1 MKKSNGFFV
10 LFSLKNVKMCYNRLG
25 LRLTWEFYMQE
36 NEAEFLR
43 SQRRRRK
50 RIGKMRQ
57 AIILIVA
64 GWVILS
70 MILIV
75 LLFVRTAALE
85 EQLKRLLLTDTS
97 AESVSPPADT
107 EKEEEETAL
116 PQQTSSAAEDT
127 ENLANEG
134 DVHKVYLTFDNSPS
148 RHTEE
153 ILDIL
158 AAYDVKATFFV
169 IGREDEES
177 QELYRRIVEEGHT
190 LGMRSYSNRYSVI
203 YRSKEAFAE
212 DYRKLKD
219 YLFELTGVECSLYR
233 FPGGSGNQ
241 ISDVPM
247 EELVQFLNEQGVTY
261 YDWNVSA
268 GDGASAAYTAEE
280 IVENIS
286 SDVVK
291 YKTSVVAL
299 QDASDDR
306 RTVEVLEPLIESLKA
321 MGAELLPID
330 ENTRVIQSVKADSV
344 DAQ

>member
-1 MKKSNGFFV
+1 MEEK
-10 LFSLKNVKMCYNRLG
+10 
-25 LRLTWEFYMQE
+25 
-36 NEAEFLR
+36 EAEFLR
-43 SQRRRRK
+43 SQRRKRR
-50 RIGKMRQ
+50 RVGKMRH
-57 AIILIVA
+57 AITLIVA
-64 GWVILS
+64 GWIILS
-70 MILIV
+70 MILIG
-75 LLFVRTAALE
+75 LLFVRTEQLE
-85 EQLKRLLLTDTS
+85 DQLKRLLLT
-97 AESVSPPADT
+97 ESSTEDISPFRQENT
-107 EKEEEETAL
+107 TEEEQPAPAAL
-116 PQQTSSAAEDT
+116 DAEEDT

-134 DVHKVYLTFDNSPS
+134 DIHKVYLTFDSSPS

-158 AAYDVKATFFV
+158 AAHEVKATFFV

-219 YLFELTGVECSLYR
+219 YLFELTGEECSLYR

-247 EELVQFLNEQGVTY
+247 QELIQFLNEQDVTY
-261 YDWNVSA
+261 YDWNISSE
-268 GDGASAAYTAEE
+268 DGASVSYTTEE
-280 IVENIS
+280 IVENITG
-286 SDVVK
+286 DVVK

-299 QDASDDR
+299 QDVSEDST
-306 RTVEVLEPLIESLKA
+306 TVEVLEPLIEALA
-321 MGAELLPID
+321 EMGAELLPID

-344 DAQ
+344 NAQ

>member
-1 MKKSNGFFV
+1 
-10 LFSLKNVKMCYNRLG
+10 
-25 LRLTWEFYMQE
+25 MQE

-75 LLFVRTAALE
+75 LLFLRTAALE

-107 EKEEEETAL
+107 EKEEETAL
-116 PQQTSSAAEDT
+116 PQQTLSAAEDT
-127 ENLANEG
+127 ENLTNEG

-203 YRSKEAFAE
+203 YQSKEAFAE

-219 YLFELTGVECSLYR
+219 YLFELTGEECSLYR

-247 EELVQFLNEQGVTY
+247 QELIQFLNEQGVTY

-268 GDGASAAYTAEE
+268 GDGASAAYTAQE
-280 IVENIS
+280 IVENITG
-286 SDVVK
+286 DVVK

-299 QDASDDR
+299 QDVSDDR
-306 RTVEVLEPLIESLKA
+306 ITVEVLEPLIESLKE
-321 MGAELLPID
+321 MGTELLPID

-344 DAQ
+344 NAQ

>member
-1 MKKSNGFFV
+1 MEEK
-10 LFSLKNVKMCYNRLG
+10 
-25 LRLTWEFYMQE
+25 
-36 NEAEFLR
+36 EAEFLR
-43 SQRRRRK
+43 SQRRKRR

-64 GWVILS
+64 GWIILS
-70 MILIV
+70 MILIAF
-75 LLFVRTAALE
+75 LFVRAKELE
-85 EQLKRLLLTDTS
+85 DQLKRLLLTES
-97 AESVSPPADT
+97 PAEAISPSWQEET
-107 EKEEEETAL
+107 TEEEQPAPAALDAET
-116 PQQTSSAAEDT
+116 DT
-127 ENLANEG
+127 ENLAKEG
-134 DVHKVYLTFDNSPS
+134 DVHKVYLTFDSSPS
-148 RHTEE
+148 RYTEE

-158 AAYDVKATFFV
+158 AAHEVKATFFV

-177 QELYRRIVEEGHT
+177 QELYRRIAKEGHT

-212 DYRKLKD
+212 DYQRLKD
-219 YLFELTGVECSLYR
+219 YLFALTGEECSLYR

-247 EELVQFLNEQGVTY
+247 QELIQFLNEQGVTY

-268 GDGASAAYTAEE
+268 GDSASAAYTAEE
-280 IVENIS
+280 IVENITG
-286 SDVVK
+286 DVVK

-306 RTVEVLEPLIESLKA
+306 TTVEVLEPLIESLTE